1 MCHPC
6 SHRDNSCTCFFLPF
20 CHFSGLFSGASWERH
35 IVSLPLT
42 HCMSLGK
49 LLHPVITPFLV
60 CSRLLCNTQQRS
72 RGGGKHSG
80 EREGMSGK
88 VNKLMVNTLRVQLEY
103 TLVLFVPIMVH
114 NLSQERC
121 IVPQQQLKSSGES
134 MDRVETEIFLVIKA
148 EWVSFLLMTLLQSCR
163 CCSAPVHVTDGS
175 KGCAC
180 RSKVLW

>member
-1 MCHPC
+1 MSCGRTDTLSPYSHWEVKSGKKPSPARASLRTELMCRPC
-6 SHRDNSCTCFFLPF
+6 SRRDNSCTCFFLPF

-35 IVSLPLT
+35 SVSLPLT

-49 LLHPVITPFLV
+49 LLFPVITPFLV

-103 TLVLFVPIMVH
+103 TLVLFGPVMVH
-114 NLSQERC
+114 NLSQE
-121 IVPQQQLKSSGES
+121 
-134 MDRVETEIFLVIKA
+134 
-148 EWVSFLLMTLLQSCR
+148 
-163 CCSAPVHVTDGS
+163 
-175 KGCAC
+175 
-180 RSKVLW
+180 